1 MVDVAMELIYQG
13 DTQPDSILAREDYMK
28 ALEVADLIEKN
39 LPESSSPFGLSI
51 TSSMAEIFTDLGAD
65 RRLDDPALTEK
76 GRDLLWGLLERYAPY
91 IAYNREMAMSF
102 GSPALTIETR
112 LIPYQYYHF
121 VNLYQEAGGDLKKVE
136 TLLKPYGFTIDDLK
150 TNYERLYGRKAS
162 SSDDTSTAQ
171 VAANSEVLEGY
182 AKELDTYFALVN
194 NLAKLSAEEYAA
206 RPADEL
212 LTDSML
218 NQALEY
224 FFSVGG
230 TEEMLNRYDSY
241 KNLDRQRTKRVNQEY
256 VRRHPE
262 AAM

>member
-1 MVDVAMELIYQG
+1 M
-13 DTQPDSILAREDYMK
+13 
-28 ALEVADLIEKN
+28 ADLIEKN
-39 LPESSSPFGLSI
+39 LPDSSSPFGLSI

-65 RRLDDPALTEK
+65 RRLDNPALTEK
-76 GRDLLWGLLERYAPY
+76 GRNLLWGLLERYAPY
-91 IAYNREMAMSF
+91 LAYNREVAISF
-102 GSPALTIETR
+102 GSPALTIESR

-121 VNLYQEAGGDLKKVE
+121 VNLYQEAGGDPEKVE
-136 TLLKPYGFTIDDLK
+136 ALLKPYGFTVADLRS
-150 TNYERLYGRKAS
+150 NYERLYGRR
-162 SSDDTSTAQ
+162 SSDGTSSQDSAPTAQ
-171 VAANSEVLEGY
+171 VSANSEVLEGY
-182 AKELDTYFALVN
+182 AQELDSYFALVN
-194 NLAKLSAEEYAA
+194 NLAELSAEEYAA

-230 TEEMLNRYDSY
+230 TEDMLNRYDSY
-241 KNLDRQRTKRVNQEY
+241 KKLDRQRTKRVNQEY